1 MTAGEKDMTTA
12 TQSSMVK
19 RLLSSMWFYWMFLL
33 GISFGIAAVIYWIWL
48 RGTV

>member
-1 MTAGEKDMTTA
+1 MTSGGKDMTTP

-33 GISFGIAAVIYWIWL
+33 GISLGIAAAIYLIWL